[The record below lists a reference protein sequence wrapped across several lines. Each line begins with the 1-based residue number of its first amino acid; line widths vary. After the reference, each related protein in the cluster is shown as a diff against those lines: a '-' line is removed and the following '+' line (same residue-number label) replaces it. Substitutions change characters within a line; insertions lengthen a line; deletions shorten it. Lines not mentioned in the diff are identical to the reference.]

1 MTYYYEKDFLL
12 KKGYLTLKKVGF
24 IGIKKYLLLCAPV
37 SITDVAVVY
46 ENLFS
51 LEGKYKIE
59 SKAIPFLGNN
69 YNYIN
74 LYLILWIY
82 IYSILIQY

>member
-51 LEGKYKIE
+51 LDGKYKIE
-59 SKAIPFLGNN
+59 SKAIPFLGIFH
-69 YNYIN
+69 YI
-74 LYLILWIY
+74 LCF
-82 IYSILIQY
+82 

>member
-1 MTYYYEKDFLL
+1 M
-12 KKGYLTLKKVGF
+12 KKGYLSLKKVGF

-51 LEGKYKIE
+51 LDGNYKIE

-69 YNYIN
+69 NTVIITFYFIFVMNYYY
-74 LYLILWIY
+74 LYLSL
-82 IYSILIQY
+82 